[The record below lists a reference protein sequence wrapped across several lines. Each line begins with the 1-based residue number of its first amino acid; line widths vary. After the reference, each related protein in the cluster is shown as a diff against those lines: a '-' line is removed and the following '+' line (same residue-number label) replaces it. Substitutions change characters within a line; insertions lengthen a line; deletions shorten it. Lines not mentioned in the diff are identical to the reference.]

1 MKTNKPTQIYVV
13 TLPDHA
19 FRADSESE
27 AMDDFLEF
35 LRECVE
41 FGDLTAFD
49 FTLKTENEKTDETEI

>member
-1 MKTNKPTQIYVV
+1 MKFVV
-13 TLPDHA
+13 KFND
-19 FRADSESE
+19 EIE
-27 AMDDFLEF
+27 AETEEDAYDILLEF